1 MVGSDE
7 RKVVSAAGPRGIPPV
22 ILPGATLGVMG
33 GGQLGAMFAMAAK
46 RMGYRVEAFS
56 DVADCPA
63 AHHCDRVHVGAY
75 DDSAALVAMAR
86 GLDVLTF
93 EFENVAAEPLRAVDA
108 VVPVRPAPEVLFTT
122 QDRGREKAF
131 LVREGFACAPH
142 RLVRSREELHA
153 AVAALGLPAVVKT
166 AAFGYDGKGQRK
178 LDAAAGPR
186 QIDAAWDSLGGGG
199 DMPGERVEEC
209 MLVVEGWI
217 DFDCEISVVAAR
229 GLDGSTAVFAPTRNH
244 HSHHILDIS
253 SVPAGLPDAVLETA
267 REMAAAVLEKLDVV
281 GVACVEFF
289 VTRDGRVLVNE
300 IAPRPHNSGH
310 LTIAACDTSQFEQQ
324 VRAICGLPLGS
335 PRQRAPAAMANLLG
349 DCWVNGEPDWSAAL
363 AVPGVSL
370 LLYGKS
376 EPRPGRK
383 MGHLTALADSVE
395 EAVAK
400 VTRARSLA
408 CREAADA

>member
-1 MVGSDE
+1 MVGSAE
-7 RKVVSAAGPRGIPPV
+7 RKV

-56 DVADCPA
+56 DAADCPA
-63 AHHCDRVHVGAY
+63 AHHCDRVHVGSY
-75 DDSAALVAMAR
+75 DDPTALVAMAQ

-93 EFENVAAEPLRAVDA
+93 EFENVSAEPLKALSA
-108 VVPVRPAPEVLFTT
+108 VVPVRPSSEVLFTT

-131 LVREGFACAPH
+131 LVREGLACAPH

-178 LDAAAGPR
+178 LDVGAGPR
-186 QIDAAWDSLGGGG
+186 EIDAAWDGLGTC
-199 DMPGERVEEC
+199 V
-209 MLVVEGWI
+209 LIVEGWI
-217 DFDCEISVVAAR
+217 DFQCEISVVAAR

-244 HSHHILDIS
+244 HSHHILDIAS
-253 SVPAGLPDAVLETA
+253 APAGLPEAVLETA
-267 REMAAAVLEKLDVV
+267 RAMAAVVLEKLDVV

-310 LTIAACDTSQFEQQ
+310 LTIAACETSQFEQQ

-335 PRQRAPAAMANLLG
+335 TLQRAPAAMANLLG
-349 DCWVNGEPDWSAAL
+349 DCWNNGEPDWAAAL

-383 MGHLTALADSVE
+383 MGHLTALADSVD
-395 EAVAK
+395 EAIAN

-408 CREAADA
+408 CR

>member
-1 MVGSDE
+1 MVGSAE
-7 RKVVSAAGPRGIPPV
+7 RKVIT
-22 ILPGATLGVMG
+22 PGATLGVMG

-56 DVADCPA
+56 DSADCPA

-75 DDSAALVAMAR
+75 DDPAALVTMAR

-93 EFENVAAEPLRAVDA
+93 EFENVSAVPLRALA
-108 VVPVRPAPEVLFTT
+108 GVVPVRPAPEVLFTT

-153 AVAALGLPAVVKT
+153 AVAAVGLPAVVKT
-166 AAFGYDGKGQRK
+166 AAFGYDGKGQQK
-178 LDAAAGPR
+178 LDAGAGP
-186 QIDAAWDSLGGGG
+186 QEIDAAWNSLGAC
-199 DMPGERVEEC
+199 V
-209 MLVVEGWI
+209 LVVEAWV
-217 DFDCEISVVAAR
+217 DFQCEISVVAAR

-244 HSHHILDIS
+244 HRHHILDIS
-253 SVPAGLPDAVLETA
+253 SVPAGLPAAVIDSA

-310 LTIAACDTSQFEQQ
+310 LTIFACETSQFEQQ

-335 PRQRAPAAMANLLG
+335 TRQLAPAAMANLLG
-349 DCWVNGEPDWSAAL
+349 DCWTNVEPDWAAAL
-363 AVPGVSL
+363 TVPGVSL
-370 LLYGKS
+370 LLYGKG

-383 MGHLTALADSVE
+383 MGHLTAVADSVD
-395 EAVAK
+395 EAIAN
-400 VTRARSLA
+400 VTLARSLA
-408 CREAADA
+408 CLG

>member
-1 MVGSDE
+1 
-7 RKVVSAAGPRGIPPV
+7 
-22 ILPGATLGVMG
+22 MG

-46 RMGYRVEAFS
+46 RMGYRVEVFS

-63 AHHCDRVHVGAY
+63 AYHCDRVHVGSY
-75 DDSAALVAMAR
+75 DDPAALVAMAR
-86 GLDVLTF
+86 GVDVLTF
-93 EFENVAAEPLRAVDA
+93 EFENVSAEPLRALA
-108 VVPVRPAPEVLFTT
+108 SVVPVRPAPEVLFTT
-122 QDRGREKAF
+122 QDRGREKSF

-142 RLVRSREELHA
+142 RLVRSREDLHV
-153 AVAALGLPAVVKT
+153 AVAALGLPAVIKT

-178 LDAAAGPR
+178 LEAGASR
-186 QIDAAWDSLGGGG
+186 QEIDAAWDTLAGGVGSSVLPSG
-199 DMPGERVEEC
+199 DEKGV
-209 MLVVEGWI
+209 LILEGWI

-267 REMAAAVLEKLDVV
+267 RKMAAAVLEKLNVV

-310 LTIAACDTSQFEQQ
+310 LTMAACHTSQFEQQ

-335 PRQRAPAAMANLLG
+335 TKQLAPAAMANLLG
-349 DCWVNGEPDWSAAL
+349 DCWTNGEPDWAAAL
-363 AVPGVSL
+363 SVPGVSL
-370 LLYGKS
+370 VLYGKS

-395 EAVAK
+395 EAVAN
-400 VTRARSLA
+400 VTRSRSLA
-408 CREAADA
+408 CRTIRDPHELAAVRG

>member
-1 MVGSDE
+1 MVGSAE
-7 RKVVSAAGPRGIPPV
+7 RKV

-56 DVADCPA
+56 DAADCPA
-63 AHHCDRVHVGAY
+63 AHHCDRVHVGSY
-75 DDSAALVAMAR
+75 DDPAALVAMAR
-86 GLDVLTF
+86 GLDVMTF
-93 EFENVAAEPLRAVDA
+93 EFENVSAAPLEALA
-108 VVPVRPAPEVLFTT
+108 GVVPVRPAPQVLFTT

-142 RLVRSREELHA
+142 RMVRSREELHA

-186 QIDAAWDSLGGGG
+186 EIDAAWDGLGTC
-199 DMPGERVEEC
+199 D
-209 MLVVEGWI
+209 LVVEGWI
-217 DFDCEISVVAAR
+217 DFQCEISVVAAR
-229 GLDGSTAVFAPTRNH
+229 GLDGSVAVFAPTRNH
-244 HSHHILDIS
+244 HSHHILDITS
-253 SVPAGLPDAVLETA
+253 APAGLSDALLETA
-267 REMAAAVLEKLDVV
+267 RSTAAAVLQKLEVV

-310 LTIAACDTSQFEQQ
+310 LTIAACETSQFEQQ

-335 PRQRAPAAMANLLG
+335 TVQRAPAAMANLLG
-349 DCWVNGEPDWSAAL
+349 DCWKNGEPDWASAL
-363 AVPGVSL
+363 GVPGVTL
-370 LLYGKS
+370 LLYGKG

-395 EAVAK
+395 EAIAN
-400 VTRARSLA
+400 VTRARLLA
-408 CREAADA
+408 CRSTRVPPELAAVRG